1 MKSDVT
7 ISRLGDT
14 LTVDVHETLM
24 LETAPDVRAALEDID
39 EFEPAEV
46 VVDVSTVTEVDS
58 SGLAAVV
65 RLHRAQRVRGHRLTV
80 VGSTPQLKRIF
91 AITRLDRVLRVRESR
106 DCD

>member
-7 ISRLGDT
+7 ISRAGDT
-14 LTVDVHETLM
+14 LTVDVNESLM

-39 EFEPAEV
+39 EFEPTEV

-65 RLHRAQRVRGHRLTV
+65 RLHRAQKVRGHRLTV
-80 VGSTPQLKRIF
+80 VGSTPQLKRMF
-91 AITRLDRVLRVRESR
+91 ALTRLDRVLRMRESR
-106 DCD
+106 DAG